1 MGLRKPAPGEVTRLL
16 QEWNAGDRT
25 ALDRLT
31 PLVYHELRRL
41 AAHYLRGERPGHT
54 LPSTALV
61 HEAWLRLSDESGV
74 QWQGRAHF
82 FGIAA
87 RLIRQIL
94 VDHAR
99 RRQTAKRDPGGP
111 LLSLDEALDV
121 PGQDRVDLVRL
132 DEALQA
138 LAKRDE
144 LQSRIIELRFF
155 AGLSIEETG
164 EVVGIS
170 PATVKRE
177 WAMARAWLYRE
188 LSRKAGGP
196 KGA

>member
-1 MGLRKPAPGEVTRLL
+1 MRKPAAGEVTRLL
-16 QEWNAGDRT
+16 QEWSAGDRT

>member
-1 MGLRKPAPGEVTRLL
+1 M
-16 QEWNAGDRT
+16 
-25 ALDRLT
+25 
-31 PLVYHELRRL
+31 
-41 AAHYLRGERPGHT
+41 
-54 LPSTALV
+54 
-61 HEAWLRLSDESGV
+61 
-74 QWQGRAHF
+74 
-82 FGIAA
+82 
-87 RLIRQIL
+87 
-94 VDHAR
+94 
-99 RRQTAKRDPGGP
+99 
-111 LLSLDEALDV
+111 LSLDEALDV

>member
-1 MGLRKPAPGEVTRLL
+1 
-16 QEWNAGDRT
+16 
-25 ALDRLT
+25 
-31 PLVYHELRRL
+31 
-41 AAHYLRGERPGHT
+41 
-54 LPSTALV
+54 
-61 HEAWLRLSDESGV
+61 
-74 QWQGRAHF
+74 
-82 FGIAA
+82 
-87 RLIRQIL
+87 